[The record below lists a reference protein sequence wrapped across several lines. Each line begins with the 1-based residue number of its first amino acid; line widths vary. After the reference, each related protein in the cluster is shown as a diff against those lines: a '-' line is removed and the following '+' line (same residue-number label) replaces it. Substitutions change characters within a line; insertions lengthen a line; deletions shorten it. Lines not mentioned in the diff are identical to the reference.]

1 MLRFLLAGTAQLFML
16 GAASAAGGSLQF
28 VCSGDMIEPAGLARA
43 PISLGVV
50 FSPADQVSKVSVN
63 FGQKTVNAPVISNNQ
78 IQLKFRTKD
87 FVGEYFYYNRDMFLI
102 YKSGHLARLASTPS
116 S

>member
-1 MLRFLLAGTAQLFML
+1 
-16 GAASAAGGSLQF
+16 
-28 VCSGDMIEPAGLARA
+28 MIEPAGLARA

-50 FSPADQVSKVSVN
+50 FSPADHVSKVSVN
-63 FGQKTVNAPVISNNQ
+63 FGQKTVNAPVISSNQ

>member
-43 PISLGVV
+43 PISLSVV
-50 FSPADQVSKVSVN
+50 FSPAESKVSVN